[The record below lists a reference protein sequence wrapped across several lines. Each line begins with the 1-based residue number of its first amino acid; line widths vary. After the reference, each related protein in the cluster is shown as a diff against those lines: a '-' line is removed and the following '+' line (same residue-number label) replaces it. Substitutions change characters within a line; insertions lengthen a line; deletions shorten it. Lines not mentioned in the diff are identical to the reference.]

1 MELNRKNL
9 ALSVVVL
16 ALLVALP
23 MVLDLSSNT
32 MNVMVT
38 LFTCIILAQS
48 WNLIGGYTGQINLGI
63 VAFFGVSTIVTHF
76 LWKAGAP
83 VYLAMS
89 AGCLSSLI
97 LAALIGLPTLR
108 LRGMYFAVGTL
119 ALAQAAQTIAANIFT
134 RQVSMP
140 GSYSTAYSL
149 TPRYYLGLLLVV
161 IAMAV
166 VLFLMRSK
174 TGLAMVAI
182 RDDEQAAQVTG
193 VKVFRYKV
201 TALMVSAV
209 LAGLAGGFYAYVR
222 LSFWQISSLFSASW
236 TFDALLA
243 VVIGGAGTL
252 FGPVIGSI
260 FLVVLSEIFAN
271 TLGQAHL
278 IIFGFL
284 FILVVLFLPQGL
296 MGGVDLVAGRLKTGR
311 GDTPPKDKR
320 REECPPSRFIEA
332 KEVNDG

>member
-1 MELNRKNL
+1 MGFNWKK
-9 ALSVVVL
+9 LSVLGIILVLLVVL
-16 ALLVALP
+16 PLV
-23 MVLDLSSNT
+23 MDLGSNI

-38 LFTCIILAQS
+38 LIIYIILSQS
-48 WNLIGGYTGQINLGI
+48 WNLIGGYTGQVNLGI
-63 VAFFGVSTIVTHF
+63 VAFFGISTMVTHF
-76 LWKAGAP
+76 LWKAGLPIFSAI
-83 VYLAMS
+83 LAGSLS
-89 AGCLSSLI
+89 AAI

-119 ALAQAAQTIAANIFT
+119 ALAQAAQVVVANIFV
-134 RQVSMP
+134 RQVAMP
-140 GSYSTAYSL
+140 ASFTTTYSL
-149 TPRYYLGLLLVV
+149 AARYYLGLLLLV
-161 IAMAV
+161 ISVAV
-166 VLFLMRSK
+166 VYFVTRSK
-174 TGLAMVAI
+174 VGLAMVAI

-193 VKVFRYKV
+193 VKVFKYKV
-201 TALMVSAV
+201 IALLISAV

-222 LSFWQISSLFSASW
+222 LSFWQISIVFSPLW

-252 FGPVIGSI
+252 GGPIIGSI

-296 MGGVDLVAGRLKTGR
+296 MGGVDLVRTRMYRAWRSVQKAT
-311 GDTPPKDKR
+311 
-320 REECPPSRFIEA
+320 
-332 KEVNDG
+332 

>member
-1 MELNRKNL
+1 MALHWKKLL
-9 ALSVVVL
+9 ASGFILAFLVVL
-16 ALLVALP
+16 PLV
-23 MVLDLSSNT
+23 MDLGSNV
-32 MNVMVT
+32 MNVTVT
-38 LFTCIILAQS
+38 LFIYIILSQS
-48 WNLIGGYTGQINLGI
+48 WNLIGGYAGQVNLGI

-76 LWKAGAP
+76 LWKAGLPIYFAIP
-83 VYLAMS
+83 AGSLS
-89 AGCLSSLI
+89 ALV

-119 ALAQAAQTIAANIFT
+119 ALAQAAQVVVANIFT
-134 RQVSMP
+134 RQISMP
-140 GSYSTAYSL
+140 ANFTTTYSL
-149 TPRYYLGLLLVV
+149 TPRYYLGLVLVL
-161 IAMAV
+161 ISMAV
-166 VLFLMRSK
+166 VYLVTTSK
-174 TGLAMVAI
+174 VGLAMVAI

-193 VKVFRYKV
+193 VKVFKYKV
-201 TALMVSAV
+201 ISLLISAV

-222 LSFWQISSLFSASW
+222 LSFWQISIVFSPLW

-252 FGPVIGSI
+252 GGPIIGSV

-296 MGGVDLVAGRLKTGR
+296 MSGLDLVRIRVYRTWRSVQKATGDLK
-311 GDTPPKDKR
+311 D
-320 REECPPSRFIEA
+320 I
-332 KEVNDG
+332 VL

>member
-1 MELNRKNL
+1 MPNWKSISAL
-9 ALSVVVL
+9 AVIVSLLVVL
-16 ALLVALP
+16 PLV
-23 MVLDLSSNT
+23 MDLGSNV

-38 LFTCIILAQS
+38 LFIYIILSQS

-63 VAFFGVSTIVTHF
+63 VAFFGISTMVTHF
-76 LWKAGAP
+76 LWKADLP
-83 VYLAMS
+83 VYFAIP
-89 AGCLSSLI
+89 AGCLSAGG

-119 ALAQAAQTIAANIFT
+119 ALAQAAQVVVANIFI

-140 GSYSTAYSL
+140 PSFTITYSL
-149 TPRYYLGLLLVV
+149 TPRYYLGLFLVV
-161 IAMAV
+161 ITVAV
-166 VLFLMRSK
+166 VYFVTRSK
-174 TGLAMVAI
+174 VGLAMVAI
-182 RDDEQAAQVTG
+182 RDDELAAQVTG
-193 VKVFRYKV
+193 VKVFKYKV
-201 TALMVSAV
+201 IALLISAV

-222 LSFWQISSLFSASW
+222 LSFWQISIVFSPLW

-252 FGPVIGSI
+252 GGPVIGSI

-296 MGGVDLVAGRLKTGR
+296 MSGVDLVRNRMYRTWRSVHKAT
-311 GDTPPKDKR
+311 
-320 REECPPSRFIEA
+320 
-332 KEVNDG
+332 